1 MRHADIARFTA
12 RGKVDGVTEETDTP
26 STKPGRLPWSYV
38 VRRTVTE
45 FSRDQCTDLAAALT
59 YYSVLSIFPATIA
72 LVSLLGVVGES
83 QTTLTTALEV
93 LDPLLSQGVLEFA
106 EEVLRQVTQNEAAGV
121 ALVVGIAASLW
132 SASGYVGAF
141 SRAMNR
147 IYGVD
152 EGRPF
157 WMLRPAMLAITT
169 ITLLLMLALV
179 LMLVVSG
186 PVAES
191 VGQVVGLGDQTL
203 RVWDLAKLPVVA
215 LVVVLIIALLYYATP
230 NVRLPRFRWLSGGA
244 VLAIV
249 IGYAAAQICAF
260 YLSNLANYNRTYGSL
275 AGVIGALLLLWLV
288 NLALLIGAEFDAELL
303 RGRQL
308 QEGLAAEEHVQL
320 EPRSTRASTKG
331 DEKYDAL
338 VSEGREIRQLDPA
351 EAKAQ

>member
-1 MRHADIARFTA
+1 
-12 RGKVDGVTEETDTP
+12 VTDSNESPPTHR
-26 STKPGRLPWSYV
+26 GRLPFRYV
-38 VRRTVTE
+38 VRRTATE

-72 LVSLLGVVGES
+72 LVSLLGVIGES
-83 QTTLTTALEV
+83 ERTLTTALEV
-93 LDPLLSQGVLEFA
+93 LEPLLSDSVLGFA
-106 EEVLRQVTQNEAAGV
+106 EEILRQVTQTPAAGA
-121 ALVVGIAASLW
+121 ALLIGVAASLW

-157 WMLRPAMLAITT
+157 WMLRPAMLLITAA
-169 ITLLLMLALV
+169 TLLLLLALV

-191 VGQVVGLGDQTL
+191 IGQVVGLGPETL
-203 RVWDLAKLPVVA
+203 RVWDLAKLPIVTLVA
-215 LVVVLIIALLYYATP
+215 ILVVALLYYATP
-230 NVRLPRFRWLSGGA
+230 NVRLPKFRWLSGGA
-244 VLAIV
+244 AVAIV
-249 IGYAAAQICAF
+249 IGYAAAQLCAF

-288 NLALLIGAEFDAELL
+288 NIALLVGAEFDAELT

-308 QEGLAAEEHVQL
+308 QAGVAAEERVQL
-320 EPRSTRASTKG
+320 APRSTRASTKG
-331 DEKYDAL
+331 DEKYAAL
-338 VSEGREIRQLDPA
+338 IAEGREIRQPDRA
-351 EAKAQ
+351 DDSVQ